1 MTDYKKQ
8 KILTDV
14 KKILEKQTMKGLK
27 KYGTTVN
34 PSALEATEWIDHA
47 CEEIVDT
54 LVYLQSNKQKIRESM
69 KNECRD
75 NS

>member
-14 KKILEKQTMKGLK
+14 KRLLEKQTLKGLK
-27 KYGTTVN
+27 KYGTTVDPN
-34 PSALEATEWIDHA
+34 ALSVEDWIDHA
-47 CEEIVDT
+47 SEEIIDT
-54 LVYLQSNKQKIRESM
+54 LVYLRCLKERLKDYERRN
-69 KNECRD
+69 

>member
-14 KKILEKQTMKGLK
+14 KRLLEKQTLKGLK
-27 KYGTTVN
+27 KYGTTVDPN
-34 PSALEATEWIDHA
+34 ALSAEEWIDHTS
-47 CEEIVDT
+47 EEIIDT
-54 LVYLQSNKQKIRESM
+54 LVYLRCLKERLKDYERRN
-69 KNECRD
+69 

>member
-54 LVYLQSNKQKIRESM
+54 LVYLQCIKERL

>member
-14 KKILEKQTMKGLK
+14 KRLLEKQTLKGLK
-27 KYGTTVN
+27 KYGTTVDPN
-34 PSALEATEWIDHA
+34 ALSTEEWIDHA
-47 CEEIVDT
+47 REEAIDFI
-54 LVYLQSNKQKIRESM
+54 VYLTCIKERLKDEHRN
-69 KNECRD
+69 

>member
-34 PSALEATEWIDHA
+34 PSALETTEWIDHA

-54 LVYLQSNKQKIRESM
+54 LVYLQCIKERL
-69 KNECRD
+69 KNEYRD

>member
-27 KYGTTVN
+27 KYGTTVDPN
-34 PSALEATEWIDHA
+34 ALSA
-47 CEEIVDT
+47 
-54 LVYLQSNKQKIRESM
+54 
-69 KNECRD
+69 
-75 NS
+75 